1 MTDDETKLDSRAR
14 HVATLKSAFMTIVDA
29 ERLRQ
34 VTEKLVALALE
45 GSIPAAK
52 LLFDRAFDKGMSDGP
67 TQKKKGA
74 TIEER
79 HASAV
84 ETFARNHGA
93 D

>member
-14 HVATLKSAFMTIVDA
+14 QIQSLKNAFLTILNP
-29 ERLRQ
+29 EQLRQ
-34 VTEKLVALALE
+34 IAEKLIAIALE
-45 GSIPAAK
+45 GNTSAAK
-52 LLFDRAFDKGMSDGP
+52 LLLDRAFDKTMVDGP
-67 TQKKKGA
+67 QKKKGA

-84 ETFARNHGA
+84 EKFARNHKS

>member
-1 MTDDETKLDSRAR
+1 MDDELRPDSRAR
-14 HVATLKSAFMTIVDA
+14 QIQALKNGFLTILNP
-29 ERLRQ
+29 EQLRQ
-34 VTEKLVALALE
+34 VTEKLVALALD

-52 LLFDRAFDKGMSDGP
+52 LLLDRAFDRHMSDGQ

-84 ETFARNHGA
+84 EKFARNHKS